1 MCMILAIQAWHVWIV
16 LGIVFVIIEIFDPA
30 FFFIALGIGAIATG
44 LLSLLPLLNNNV
56 PLQIIIFAVLSL
68 VTFLF
73 TRKLAKKVHRDA
85 AEETNVFALKGQTAR
100 VTKAIPFDGKGYVKV
115 GGEEW
120 SAISED
126 GGAIELDETVKVLDI
141 DGNKLIVTK
150 EE

>member
-1 MCMILAIQAWHVWIV
+1 MCMIQAIQAWHVWII

-56 PLQIIIFAVLSL
+56 PLQIVIFALLSF

-73 TRKLAKKVHRDA
+73 TRKLAKKVHNDA
-85 AEETNVFALKGQTAR
+85 AEETNVFALKGQAAR
-100 VTKAIPFDGKGYVKV
+100 VTKAIPVDGKGYVKV

-120 SAISED
+120 SAIAQD